1 MTAPET
7 PTPPAA
13 PPEAPASGRRV
24 ALFVLPVAAFLVLA
38 ALFYSRLGGEDAALI
53 PSALIDKPAPSV
65 VLPPL
70 EGLAREGVPLPG
82 IDPAAFAGQVTLVNV
97 FASWCG
103 PCRQEHPV
111 LEELAKQPGIRLVG
125 INYKDE
131 PENARRFLGAL
142 GNPYSAVGVDPAGRA
157 AIEWGVY
164 GVPETFVVGP
174 DGRIRFKF
182 VGPLTPA
189 ALSGPLADAIAR
201 ARAGS

>member
-1 MTAPET
+1 MTDPV
-7 PTPPAA
+7 TPP
-13 PPEAPASGRRV
+13 PAGETDARSGHRV

-38 ALFYSRLGGEDAALI
+38 ALFYTRLGGEDASLI
-53 PSALIDKPAPSV
+53 PSALIDKPAPADS
-65 VLPPL
+65 LPPL
-70 EGLAREGVPLPG
+70 PGLAREGVPLPG
-82 IDPAAFAGQVTLVNV
+82 IDPADFRGQVTLVNV

-111 LEELAKQPGIRLVG
+111 LEELARQPGIRLVG

-142 GNPYSAVGVDPAGRA
+142 GNPYAAVGVDPAGRA
-157 AIEWGVY
+157 AIDWGVY

-189 ALSGPLADAIAR
+189 AVSGPLADAIAR
-201 ARAGS
+201 ARAG